1 MSGYNQTEVQ
11 HTIND
16 EMLNVITNDS
26 ILDNTAS

>member
-11 HTIND
+11 HAIND
-16 EMLNVITNDS
+16 EALNVITNDS